1 MKIVWDRRKAAR
13 NVSKHSVSF
22 EEAATVFSNPLALIF
37 DDEWH
42 SESETR
48 EILIGHSADAR
59 LLVISFTTREES
71 IRIISARLAT
81 AREQRDYE
89 EDAYR

>member
-59 LLVISFTTREES
+59 LLVIRFTTREES
-71 IRIISARLAT
+71 IRIISARPAT

>member
-1 MKIVWDRRKAAR
+1 MKIAWDREKAAR
-13 NVSKHSVSF
+13 NVRKHGISF
-22 EEAATVFSNPLALIF
+22 EEAAFVFSNPLALIF

-42 SESETR
+42 SEVEPR
-48 EILIGHSADAR
+48 EIIIGHAADGR
-59 LLVISFTTREES
+59 LLVISFTTREEN

-89 EDAYR
+89 EDTFN